1 MVSSA
6 LWTRGIY
13 TIAKL
18 SLIGWTQTFA
28 MARDEMKRFSSARRG
43 AVLQIMIAGGYLK
56 SRNWRP
62 PFVGLRNLHL
72 NHRSKRRPVSRRSAR
87 YGPIASWIGF
97 REYSADA
104 LLSLPQPS

>member
-6 LWTRGIY
+6 LGPRGVY

-72 NHRSKRRPVSRRSAR
+72 NHRSKRPPVSPRSAR
-87 YGPIASWIGF
+87 YGPLASLVGLPQ
-97 REYSADA
+97 YSANSI
-104 LLSLPQPS
+104 LRL